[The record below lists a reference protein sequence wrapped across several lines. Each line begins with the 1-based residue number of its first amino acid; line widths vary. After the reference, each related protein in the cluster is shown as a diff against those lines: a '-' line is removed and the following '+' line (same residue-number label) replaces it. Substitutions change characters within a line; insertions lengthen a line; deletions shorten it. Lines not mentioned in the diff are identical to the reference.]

1 MKSPSKPIAFLA
13 AGKLNVVGADGETT
27 VHESEFAQQI
37 QDRALSIRR
46 RNAWKH
52 QGSGG
57 MFMNGGL
64 ANAAADAAVTP
75 APPINHLCRS
85 RTDGQLLYSLDSGEV
100 SGVFAVDPDTD
111 DEHRLFHTNEA
122 HLIGIAPGP
131 GETSMTCASITGN
144 GTTNLALLD
153 IHRGG
158 LREITEGDSVDES
171 PRWHPT
177 DPQKLL
183 YQSAGVGRN
192 EQGFPVA
199 LGPYAAQCLDFA
211 AGGIDTLAEDAD
223 HDLLS
228 PQLDSEGNLYYV
240 RRPYKGPRGPGWWE
254 VLRAIL
260 LFPVHFFLMFF
271 HIVNN
276 FTASF
281 TRKPLLKAG
290 GPNQQVDEKLL
301 LWGQVVDITERA
313 RGHNT
318 GDLGDDDTPMVPDTW
333 ELVRQHAAGHTETL
347 AKAVVSFDIAPDDT
361 LVYTNG
367 RAVFELDDRGKPR
380 RIARGHQIRQ
390 VVWA

>member
-1 MKSPSKPIAFLA
+1 MKPPSRPVAFLA

-27 VHESEFAQQI
+27 LHESEFAQQI

-52 QGSGG
+52 QGTGG

-75 APPINHLCRS
+75 APPINHLCRG

-100 SGVFAVDPDTD
+100 SGVFAVDPDTG
-111 DEHRLFHTNEA
+111 EEKRLFHTNES
-122 HLIGIAPGP
+122 HLIGVAPGP
-131 GETSMTCASITGN
+131 GDTSMTCAVITGN
-144 GTTNLALLD
+144 GTTNLGLLD

-158 LREITEGDSVDES
+158 LREITEGDSVDEA

-199 LGPYAAQCLDFA
+199 LGPYAAQSLDFA
-211 AGGIDTLAEDAD
+211 AGDIHTLAEDSG
-223 HDLLS
+223 HDLLA
-228 PQLDSEGNLYYV
+228 PQIDSDGNLYYI
-240 RRPYKGPRGPGWWE
+240 RRPYKGPRGPAWWE
-254 VLRAIL
+254 VVRAIL

-290 GPNQQVDEKLL
+290 GPEQQVDEKLL

-313 RGHNT
+313 KGRNT
-318 GDLGDDDTPMVPDTW
+318 GELSDDDTPMVPETW
-333 ELVRQHAAGHTETL
+333 ELVRQHPAGHTETL
-347 AKAVVSFDIAPDDT
+347 AKGVVSFDISPDDT
-361 LVYTNG
+361 VVFTNG
-367 RAVFELDDRGKPR
+367 RAVFELDARGKPR